1 MTGREGPP
9 DLTQSKALGKGMS
22 VLAWVTLLG
31 LLTLFFQ
38 DRLADQANPNRD
50 VSSGRGDDGRI
61 EVVLQR
67 NRMGHYVANGAING
81 VPVTFLLD
89 TGATGVA
96 ISPELA
102 QEVRASRGQAV
113 MSQTA
118 NGTVRAYL
126 TRLESVR
133 LGAIE
138 QNQVRATIAPGL
150 GTEQVLLGMSFL
162 KNLEMIQRGDQL
174 TLRQ

>member
-1 MTGREGPP
+1 
-9 DLTQSKALGKGMS
+9 MS

-38 DRLADQANPNRD
+38 DQLADQANPNRN
-50 VSSGRGDDGRI
+50 VSSGRADDGRI

-67 NRMGHYVANGAING
+67 NRMGHYVADGTING

-102 QEVRASRGQAV
+102 RAARAPQGQAV

-138 QNQVRATIAPGL
+138 QTEVRATIAPGL

-162 KNLEMIQRGDQL
+162 KNLELIQRGDQL

>member
-1 MTGREGPP
+1 
-9 DLTQSKALGKGMS
+9 MS
-22 VLAWVTLLG
+22 IAAWIVFLA
-31 LLTLFFQ
+31 LLTLFFE
-38 DRLADQANPNRD
+38 DRLANQANPNRS
-50 VSSGRGDDGRI
+50 VTSGRNEDGRI
-61 EVVLQR
+61 EVVLAR
-67 NRMGHYVANGAING
+67 NRMGHYVANGSING

-96 ISPELA
+96 ISPALA
-102 QEVRASRGQAV
+102 AEVRAPRGQAV

-126 TRLESVR
+126 TQLDSVR

-138 QNQVRATIAPGL
+138 QNRVRATIAPGL
-150 GTEQVLLGMSFL
+150 ADGQVLLGMSFL
-162 KNLEMIQRGDQL
+162 KNLEMIQRGDEL